1 MDPEARMKH
10 VERFRR
16 YKPILE
22 DKFNKTKSNGRKLS
36 DRKPNRRADFE
47 SAFGRL
53 DEKEKQNR
61 KLFTFHDPS
70 IMEKIS
76 YELFFPFNGAALD

>member
-1 MDPEARMKH
+1 MDPKARMKH

-47 SAFGRL
+47 SAFGRQ
-53 DEKEKQNR
+53 KGKAKQEIVYLPR
-61 KLFTFHDPS
+61 SQHPGKD
-70 IMEKIS
+70 IV
-76 YELFFPFNGAALD
+76 